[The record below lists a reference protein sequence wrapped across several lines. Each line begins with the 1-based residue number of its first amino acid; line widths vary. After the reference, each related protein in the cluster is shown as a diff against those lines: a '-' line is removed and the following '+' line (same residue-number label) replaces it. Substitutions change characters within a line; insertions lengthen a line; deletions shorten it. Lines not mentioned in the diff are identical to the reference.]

1 MPNLALSSIG
11 ITFPD
16 ATTQTTSAT
25 ASGAIGTTQ
34 LSSGVK
40 LQIAKAWVKFDAN
53 GTVSASYNVS
63 SVTKNSGGNF
73 TVNMTNALSSA
84 NYSVTAGVSLYGNQ
98 TFSAGYG
105 IECISLTSSTFGVMY
120 YTNGYSAAIYSAQ
133 VFGN

>member
-84 NYSVTAGVSLYGNQ
+84 NYSVTLGVYYNVNGGGFSSSYGVE
-98 TFSAGYG
+98 GVP
-105 IECISLTSSTFGVMY
+105 LTTSTFGVY
-120 YTNGYSAAIYSAQ
+120 YYPAASSAIYCAQ